1 MTARRIVL
9 LILILVFLVL
19 PQKSFCVEKPLWE
32 MGIGGGFLLMPDY
45 RGSDETRAY
54 LLPYPYAVYRGVF
67 SDWKTSELRQ
77 GFLKPTG

>member
-54 LLPYPYAVYRGVF
+54 LLPYPSRSVSGGRFQTG
-67 SDWKTSELRQ
+67 RQ
-77 GFLKPTG
+77 ANCGKDF